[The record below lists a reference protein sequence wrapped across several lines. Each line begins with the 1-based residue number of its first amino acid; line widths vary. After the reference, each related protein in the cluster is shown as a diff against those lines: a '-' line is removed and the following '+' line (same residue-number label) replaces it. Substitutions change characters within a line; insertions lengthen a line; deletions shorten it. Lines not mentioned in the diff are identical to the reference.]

1 MGFIGEERDTR
12 TVRAMPTEVTY
23 FTILQAGSVT
33 VFIGK
38 AKAIKKYTSQG
49 VIIKRPNVR
58 NKL

>member
-1 MGFIGEERDTR
+1 MSIIGEERDTR

-23 FTILQAGSVT
+23 FTTLQAVSVT

-38 AKAIKKYTSQG
+38 VKAIKKSTSQG
-49 VIIKRPNVR
+49 VIIKEPNVR

>member
-1 MGFIGEERDTR
+1 MGFIAEERDTR

-23 FTILQAGSVT
+23 FTILQSGSVT

-38 AKAIKKYTSQG
+38 AKAIKKSTSQG
-49 VIIKRPNVR
+49 VIIKGPNVR

>member
-1 MGFIGEERDTR
+1 MSFIGEERDTR

-23 FTILQAGSVT
+23 FTILQAVSVT

-38 AKAIKKYTSQG
+38 AKAIKKSTSQG
-49 VIIKRPNVR
+49 FIIKKPNVR